1 MGKKSKDILILLSI
15 LIFSRL
21 LMFSFT
27 SFINGGFNL
36 EHYFSWDS
44 EFYLDNIPNF
54 TVITVIFINNKLP
67 ENKLTINNFYQTE
80 ENPQTISYYLKH
92 SKKLNG
98 YMIAEQNLF
107 NNNVIMAFLFQN
119 KIDFFTKTID
129 ITEYNTILYSG
140 ETDES

>member
-1 MGKKSKDILILLSI
+1 MEEVLAEEILTDKAL
-15 LIFSRL
+15 
-21 LMFSFT
+21 
-27 SFINGGFNL
+27 
-36 EHYFSWDS
+36 DS

-80 ENPQTISYYLKH
+80 ENPQTISYDLKH